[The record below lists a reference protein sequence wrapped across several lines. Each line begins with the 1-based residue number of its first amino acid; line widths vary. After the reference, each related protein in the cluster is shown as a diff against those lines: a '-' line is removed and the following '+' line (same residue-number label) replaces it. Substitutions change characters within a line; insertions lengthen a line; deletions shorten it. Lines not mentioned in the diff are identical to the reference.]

1 LQNLRGTNFTP
12 GEKWRRVYD
21 RRGEFSEQAVGPGIY
36 AVEATADGWATAR
49 SEPINTDHLPK
60 NGIRITL
67 TKGAQVAGT
76 VVDEE
81 GRPIDGAIVLSLA
94 KSGGQLPMSA
104 DQNPDEIAVRT
115 VAGRF
120 QFDGLT
126 PGTDSFQVL
135 HPGYALA
142 TVHNFEVRS
151 QGQEALAIVLKR
163 GGTVAGH
170 VQDEH
175 GRLLGGVSLRFQRRP
190 STFSGDRYGSQFA
203 MTVTDANGYYEVQHL
218 PEELIHIMRNEGE
231 LSPGVFHQAV
241 LPLNGKT
248 RTVDFGGGPTI
259 SGRLFLNGAPLAS
272 SKLLLTDEEA
282 HLDDFG
288 ATTITHS
295 DGSFAFAGVPP
306 GKRYL
311 YFAVRKRSGRS
322 DDWVRVRALEI
333 NTAARNFGRIDHRTG
348 TVTVKVVGRPKDD
361 ATVALNYYDPGL
373 FQVRSAARSQFPRAQ
388 DAPFVFENVGPG
400 TYDIA
405 VSAVSADN
413 RAPHIKR
420 MLIVSPNE
428 PNPTVT
434 VEWPHGTA
442 SIRGTID
449 QTLRD
454 LLGNGF
460 IALSSPDDRW
470 WAPVLVKEEG
480 HFELDGIPVGNYSL
494 TMMRFRRG
502 GFIPL
507 RLKEVRLAAG
517 EAQTLDLRKDMVPP
531 SELLKEALNV
541 SVFTPQGFPLPGCE
555 IRLTGASG
563 ELKPN
568 RSHAAHV
575 WFAVLPGTYQLS
587 CAYPGAQTVTQT
599 VEIKPPSHRGS
610 ATITDHVLNLTLAP
624 SD

>member
-1 LQNLRGTNFTP
+1 M
-12 GEKWRRVYD
+12 
-21 RRGEFSEQAVGPGIY
+21 
-36 AVEATADGWATAR
+36 
-49 SEPINTDHLPK
+49 
-60 NGIRITL
+60 
-67 TKGAQVAGT
+67 
-76 VVDEE
+76 
-81 GRPIDGAIVLSLA
+81 SLA

-120 QFDGLT
+120 QFEGLA
-126 PGTDSFQVL
+126 PGTDTFQVM

-142 TVHNFEVRS
+142 TVHNVEVRS

-163 GGTVAGH
+163 GGTVSGH

-175 GRLLGGVSLRFQRRP
+175 GRLLGGVSLRFQRSP
-190 STFSGDRYGSQFA
+190 FA
-203 MTVTDANGYYEVQHL
+203 SVGVPRGGRFATAVTDANGYYEVQHL
-218 PEELIHIMRNEGE
+218 PEELIHILRNRGE
-231 LSPGVFHQAV
+231 LSLGVFHQAV
-241 LPLNGKT
+241 RPLNGKT
-248 RTVDFGGGPTI
+248 RTVDFGGGPTL

-272 SKLLLTDEEA
+272 TKLLLTGEEA
-282 HLDDFG
+282 HFDDFS
-288 ATTITHS
+288 ATTTTHS

-311 YFAVRKRSGRS
+311 YFAVHKRRARS
-322 DDWVRVRALEI
+322 DDWVPVRALEI
-333 NTAARNFGRIDHRTG
+333 NTAARNFGRIDQRTG

-361 ATVALNYYDPGL
+361 ATVDLHYYDPSLFL
-373 FQVRSAARSQFPRAQ
+373 FQVRIAARSLLPRAQ

-413 RAPHIKR
+413 YALRIKR
-420 MLIVSPNE
+420 MLIVSPDE

-454 LLGNGF
+454 MLGNGI

-470 WAPVLVKEEG
+470 RTSVRVKEEG
-480 HFELDGIPVGNYSL
+480 HFEVDGIPAGNYSL

-507 RLKEVRLAAG
+507 MLKGVRLAAG
-517 EAQTLDLRKDMVPP
+517 EAQTLDIRREMVPQ

-568 RSHAAHV
+568 RSHAGHV
-575 WFAVLPGTYQLS
+575 WFAVLPGTYQVS

-599 VEIKPPSHRGS
+599 VEIKPPSHSGS
-610 ATITDHVLNLTLAP
+610 ASMTDHLLNLTLAP